1 MPIVESA
8 ARIEIR
14 GARENTLRDVD
25 VDLPRRA
32 ITVVSGV
39 SGSGK
44 SSLVFDTLAAE
55 SQRQL
60 NDMFSAFA
68 QNRLPTYGQPDV
80 DSLANLSAVAVID
93 QKRLGGGPRSTVG
106 TITDIGARLRLLF
119 SRVGQP
125 SAGYSN
131 AYSFNDPA
139 GMCPACHGLGVQ
151 STLDEAAL
159 VDESRSLDDG
169 ALRFSAF
176 APGTWF
182 WKTYAFSGFFDRTQ
196 PIRDY
201 DDRRRWL
208 LLHAPQGPRDRA

>member
-44 SSLVFDTLAAE
+44 SSLVVDTLAAE

-68 QNRLPTYGQPDV
+68 QNRLPTYGQPV
-80 DSLANLSAVAVID
+80 
-93 QKRLGGGPRSTVG
+93 GGVG
-106 TITDIGARLRLLF
+106 
-119 SRVGQP
+119 
-125 SAGYSN
+125 SAGIIWTS
-131 AYSFNDPA
+131 ARFKASVRRGKLVRGVLPA
-139 GMCPACHGLGVQ
+139 SQAKPCYLA
-151 STLDEAAL
+151 
-159 VDESRSLDDG
+159 G
-169 ALRFSAF
+169 ASA
-176 APGTWF
+176 
-182 WKTYAFSGFFDRTQ
+182 SMRT
-196 PIRDY
+196 
-201 DDRRRWL
+201 
-208 LLHAPQGPRDRA
+208 